1 MKWRKCFIIPTVS
14 STEQISAT
22 FLISSFASMSQCVCT
37 PQFRLY
43 VVYRT
48 RNMKFKEEPSLQV
61 YKLRQYIKQI
71 CHGNM
76 FQKWEYK
83 VKEHLGRVLNSSCVL
98 AQLLELNQMFLCV
111 KKVKKLTIWKQYL
124 TAWYQKKI
132 IKAIDDWRW
141 LIILTQVLFCMS
153 TSSLFIVTL
162 TFGKIQRWVRIKMQ
176 SRASHKSLGTV
187 AYQ

>member
-1 MKWRKCFIIPTVS
+1 
-14 STEQISAT
+14 
-22 FLISSFASMSQCVCT
+22 MSQCVCT